1 SKQIEGDGQL
11 PGFGVRVYRTGR
23 KSYVLRYGPRG
34 QERLMVLGPA
44 TTGEDVDAMREHAQ
58 ALLRKMRTEGA
69 DPLTEKRKA
78 DSGTVAAIVTDYID
92 AKGGDWSEK
101 EVKHAKRRRDANMR
115 PIATTRLEKLRRR
128 DVRKMHQ
135 GI

>member
-1 SKQIEGDGQL
+1 LPVCSKLRLSDSCRTQTDMPRTTKLTKGRIQRLAYDPNGPSKQIEGDGQL

-92 AKGGDWSEK
+92 AKG
-101 EVKHAKRRRDANMR
+101 
-115 PIATTRLEKLRRR
+115 
-128 DVRKMHQ
+128 
-135 GI
+135 